1 MFKDQFDTYNWEEVS
16 ELIYSRTE
24 ADVQHAIEKEKPNL
38 RDFAALISPS
48 AQGYLERM
56 AMKSKALTEE
66 RFGKTISL
74 FAPFYLS
81 NECQNICT
89 YCGFSLNNKIKRK
102 TLSDAEIK
110 KECEAIKSLGF
121 EHVLLVT
128 GEANKSI
135 GLDYF
140 LNALKI
146 IRPYFANVSM
156 EVQPLE
162 EKEYVQLKEA
172 GVHSILVYQETYN
185 REAYKVFHPKGK
197 KANFD
202 YRLATPDRIGKA
214 KMHKIGI
221 GALLGLAD
229 WRVDT
234 FFTALHLNYLEKK
247 YWESKYAISFPRL
260 RPFSGGEVD
269 AKLMSERD
277 LTQVICAY
285 RMLNQELE
293 LSLSTREAEKFRDH
307 IIHLGITTM
316 SAGSKTNPGGYAVE
330 PQSLEQF
337 EIDDVRHPDAI
348 EEVIKQQ
355 GKEAVWKDWD
365 RSYDSVEVK

>member
-1 MFKDQFDTYNWEEVS
+1 MFKYQFDKYNWVEVS
-16 ELIYSRTE
+16 DFIYSRTE
-24 ADVQHAIEKEKPNL
+24 NDVRLALGKEKRTLN
-38 RDFAALISPS
+38 DFAALISP
-48 AQGYLERM
+48 AAKGFLEKM
-56 AMKSKALTEE
+56 ALKSKRLTEE

-81 NECQNICT
+81 NKCQNICT
-89 YCGFSLNNKIKRK
+89 YCGFSLNNKIRRK
-102 TLSDAEIK
+102 TLSDSEIR

-128 GEANKSI
+128 GEANKTV
-135 GLDYF
+135 GMDYF

-156 EVQPLE
+156 EVQPLDE
-162 EKEYVQLKEA
+162 EEYVRLKDA

-185 REAYKVFHPKGK
+185 KEAYKEFHPKGK
-197 KANFD
+197 KSNFE
-202 YRLATPDRIGKA
+202 YRLATPDRIGNA

-221 GALLGLAD
+221 GALMGLSD

-234 FFTALHLNYLEKK
+234 FFTALHLEYLERK

-260 RPFSGGEVD
+260 RPFSGGKVD
-269 AKLMSERD
+269 SKLMSERD

-285 RMLNQELE
+285 RLLNQELE
-293 LSLSTREAEKFRDH
+293 LSLSTRESEKFRDH

-330 PQSLEQF
+330 PLSLEQF
-337 EIDDVRHPDAI
+337 EIDDVRSPQAI
-348 EEVIKQQ
+348 EKVIKKQ

-365 RSYDSVEVK
+365 RSYEIIN

>member
-1 MFKDQFDTYNWEEVS
+1 MFKDHFGKYQWDEVS
-16 ELIYSRTE
+16 DLIYSRTE
-24 ADVQHAIEKEKPNL
+24 NDVEFALQKEKL
-38 RDFAALISPS
+38 TLQDFAALISPAGQS
-48 AQGYLERM
+48 FLEKM
-56 AMKSKALTEE
+56 ALKSKRLTEE

-89 YCGFSLNNKIKRK
+89 YCGFSLNNKIRRK
-102 TLSDAEIK
+102 TLSDTEIK

-128 GEANKSI
+128 GEANKSV
-135 GLDYF
+135 GMDYF
-140 LNALKI
+140 LNAIKI
-146 IRPYFANVSM
+146 IRPFFANVSM
-156 EVQPLE
+156 EVQPLDE
-162 EKEYVQLKEA
+162 EEYVQLKDA

-185 REAYKVFHPKGK
+185 EKAYKEFHPKGK
-197 KANFD
+197 KSNFD
-202 YRLATPDRIGKA
+202 YRLATPDRIGRSKI
-214 KMHKIGI
+214 HKIGI

-234 FFTALHLNYLEKK
+234 FFTALHLNYLEKR

-277 LTQVICAY
+277 LTQVICAF
-285 RMLNQELE
+285 RLFNQELE
-293 LSLSTREAEKFRDH
+293 LSISTRESQRFRDN

-316 SAGSKTNPGGYAVE
+316 SAGSKTNPGGYIVE
-330 PQSLEQF
+330 PMSLEQF
-337 EIDDVRHPDAI
+337 EIDDIRSPETI
-348 EEVIKQQ
+348 ETTIRKQ

-365 RSYDSVEVK
+365 RSYEIVN